1 MTWLILSIIIHLT
14 TPLLARKDFFLVPIW
29 NIERIWIP
37 SSSEREIK
45 HTFDPY
51 LDNKNRWKK
60 ICRKIEEFVNGVEDL
75 NNITTEDYRDRSKKY
90 EKYKKYLIFQNK
102 KILDR
107 EKSLSWWVLNWN
119 IWENKWKWKKKYL
132 LWYYLKRP
140 TYTEQAI
147 FLKTPKLSILDK
159 SYLYNTSTSEKLKL
173 QTIKWICIN
182 ISKEDNPNF
191 YRDKALNKESFT
203 DYNYFPE
210 VEEHGYIL
218 INDFDERYQS
228 RLIRNI
234 LSMPNPEELNF
245 YTWGSLVSDTPRGP
259 DSYVF
264 PKISEIRYHYIL
276 DKIFQH

>member
-1 MTWLILSIIIHLT
+1 MTWLILSIIIHFT
-14 TPLLARKDFFLVPIW
+14 TPLLARKDFFLAPIW
-29 NIERIWIP
+29 NMEKIWIP
-37 SSSEREIK
+37 SSSERKIK

-90 EKYKKYLIFQNK
+90 ERYKKYLIFQNK

-218 INDFDERYQS
+218 INDFDER
-228 RLIRNI
+228 
-234 LSMPNPEELNF
+234 
-245 YTWGSLVSDTPRGP
+245 
-259 DSYVF
+259 
-264 PKISEIRYHYIL
+264 
-276 DKIFQH
+276 

>member
-14 TPLLARKDFFLVPIW
+14 TPLLARKDLFLVPIW

-37 SSSEREIK
+37 SSSEWEIK

-90 EKYKKYLIFQNK
+90 ERYKKYLIFQNQ

-119 IWENKWKWKKKYL
+119 IWENKWKWEKKYL

-140 TYTEQAI
+140 TYTEQTN

-159 SYLYNTSTSEKLKL
+159 SYLNDRSRSEKLKL

-210 VEEHGYIL
+210 VKEHGYIL

-228 RLIRNI
+228 RLIGTI

-245 YTWGSLVSDTPRGP
+245 YTWGNLVSDTPRGP
-259 DSYVF
+259 DSYIF